1 MARAA
6 CLCVLAAVTLLAG
19 AAPAAARL
27 HDPEAL
33 PEIHVQDL
41 PYGDV
46 LFYYYQGKDFE
57 AATRLTA
64 YEHWRSLAHHD
75 ADAQLLLGGLY
86 LSLGMYDRA
95 DQSFE
100 QLLTSDVPT
109 GVRNRAWLFLGQ
121 ALYARGR
128 YPEAE
133 RDLIRISGRMSPEL
147 ESQKE
152 LLLANVWMHEGRFD
166 RAAQLLASW
175 RGSQQGWTAYARLN
189 LGVALVRQGRLA
201 EAAPVLTSVG
211 TMYALAPEML
221 ALKDRAN
228 LALGLAYLKAKQ
240 GALAREALDRVRLE
254 GPFSG
259 EALLA
264 AGWAEAAE
272 GNYRAALTP
281 WLALHG
287 RDALDPAV
295 QEAYLTVP
303 YAFVELKAPG
313 QAAQYYR
320 TALRSYDDESARID
334 GAIARIRGGS
344 LLSQLL
350 TREADAATSGAAGN
364 DPLDDDALPDRLSYG
379 WFWQLGSVPDDPES
393 HYLYAVF
400 AGPDFQ
406 EGLRNYRDLKLMERM
421 LGQWSSSMDAFQ
433 EMIAARDRAYTERLP
448 EVNALLTSDRLASLN
463 RRRAALAD
471 RLAQVQ
477 RTRDVTAL
485 AAPDEQAL
493 WARVLRAQA
502 KLAHDPDTPTFAALR
517 ERLRVVRGVLLYR
530 MDQEFAA
537 RLWHEHQQL
546 RRFDVA
552 LGRAQARWTEL
563 ASGRQA
569 LPVATGDFAGRV
581 SALQERVGTLQARL
595 SAAETAQ
602 SQALAELAVQD
613 LEQQKKRLQGYR
625 IQAQFALATIYD
637 QAAHPADGDKA
648 SAPGGPE
655 IRPDGDAPHGD
666 GPHGDG
672 NSAGKGVSRP

>member
-1 MARAA
+1 LARSA
-6 CLCVLAAVTLLAG
+6 CLCVLAALTLLAG

-33 PEIHVQDL
+33 PEIRIQDL

-57 AATRLTA
+57 AATRLSA
-64 YEHWRSLAHHD
+64 YEHWRELSHHGPD
-75 ADAQLLLGGLY
+75 SRLLLGSLY

-100 QLLTSDVPT
+100 ELLTSDVPT

-121 ALYARGR
+121 ALYARGQ
-128 YPEAE
+128 YAQAE
-133 RDLIRISGRMSPEL
+133 RDLIRINGRMSPDL

-152 LLLANVWMHEGRFD
+152 LLLANVWMREGRFD
-166 RAAQLLASW
+166 RAAQLLEQW

-211 TMYALAPEML
+211 TMYALAPEMV

-228 LALGLAYLKAKQ
+228 LALGLAYLKGNNAAQ
-240 GALAREALDRVRLE
+240 ARVALDRVRLE

-264 AGWAEAAE
+264 AGWAQAAD
-272 GNYRAALTP
+272 GNYRAALVP
-281 WLALHG
+281 WMALHG
-287 RDALDPAV
+287 RSPLDPAV

-303 YAFVELKAPG
+303 YAFFELRAPG
-313 QAAQYYR
+313 QASQFYR

-334 GAIARIRGGS
+334 GAIARIQSGS
-344 LLSQLL
+344 LLTQLL
-350 TREADAATSGAAGN
+350 AREADSPGADAVGN

-379 WFWQLGSVPDDPES
+379 WFWQLGKIPDDPES

-406 EGLRNYRDLKLMERM
+406 EGLRNYRDLKLMESM
-421 LGQWSSSMDAFQ
+421 LGQWLTSMDAFQ
-433 EMIAARDRAYTERLP
+433 EMIAARHSAYAQRLP
-448 EVNALLTSDRLASLN
+448 KVDGLLTSGKLAAL
-463 RRRAALAD
+463 RQRRAALAA
-471 RLAQVQ
+471 RLAQAE
-477 RTRDVTAL
+477 RARNVTAL
-485 AAPDEQAL
+485 AAPDESAL
-493 WARVLRAQA
+493 WARVERVQA
-502 KLAHDPDTPTFAALR
+502 RLAHDPDTPKYAKLR
-517 ERLRVVRGVLLYR
+517 ERLTLVRGVLLYK

-537 RLWHEHQQL
+537 RLWQERRQL
-546 RRFDVA
+546 QGLD
-552 LGRAQARWTEL
+552 LSLSQAQERWGLL
-563 ASGRQA
+563 ASGRQT
-569 LPVATGDFAGRV
+569 LPVQTGDFAARV
-581 SALQERVGTLQARL
+581 TVLQQRIGALQVRL
-595 SAAETAQ
+595 AAAETAQ
-602 SQALAELAVQD
+602 SQALAALAVPD

-637 QAAHPADGDKA
+637 QAVHPAADTSGRPA
-648 SAPGGPE
+648 AAPSPPNPG
-655 IRPDGDAPHGD
+655 A
-666 GPHGDG
+666 
-672 NSAGKGVSRP
+672 SRP